1 MKYIS
6 NGRGYIP
13 LISLIALLSVSLTVN
28 LPGLAV
34 SPMLGKLSDIFPDA
48 SQLEI
53 QLLTLL
59 PNLVIIPMILIAG
72 KITTVRNQ
80 SAVLATGLC
89 IFLLSGILYLFADSM
104 PMLVGLGALL
114 GVGCGLIVPI
124 AAGQLSE
131 WFYGR
136 ENAKVL
142 GFKSGTSNGIVIL
155 ATIFVGRA
163 ADISW
168 HTSFCVYLVPVIP
181 LLLLPFMTNTFIRR
195 HIRPAASGQGS
206 KTSAKTVG
214 GEPPKKRFARP
225 VLVLAGVIGLYIALT
240 ATSMVFTYYLPF
252 TMKHY
257 GLTTSAVGIATAM
270 FYVTAMIGGFALTPY
285 IRLVGRMGLY
295 ICVLIMAA
303 GLLVLGLFH
312 TMAAY
317 VVGVLLI
324 GLGYGLFQPIIYNK
338 TTQIAP
344 DKALST
350 KYFSYT
356 LAGNYIALSVVPLI
370 VEFFQRVFDN
380 HTADF
385 PYFLNAGILGV
396 IFVVG
401 LLKSRSFVWRTGE

>member
-6 NGRGYIP
+6 NGRGSLP
-13 LISLIALLSVSLTVN
+13 LISLVALLSVSLTVN

-34 SPMLGKLSDIFPDA
+34 SPMLGKLSDIFPHA

-72 KITTVRNQ
+72 KITSMRNQ
-80 SAVLATGLC
+80 TAVLATGLG
-89 IFLLSGILYLFADSM
+89 IFLLAGVLYLFADSM
-104 PMLVGLGALL
+104 PVLVGLGALL

-131 WFYGR
+131 WFYG
-136 ENAKVL
+136 EQNAMVL

-155 ATIFVGRA
+155 ATVFVGWA
-163 ADISW
+163 ADFSW

-181 LLLLPFMTNTFIRR
+181 LLLLPFMTNTFIRN
-195 HIRPAASGQGS
+195 HLRPAPEAAAAGSGKPGGTQAP
-206 KTSAKTVG
+206 AKHV
-214 GEPPKKRFARP
+214 FARP
-225 VLVLAGVIGLYIALT
+225 VSILAGVIGLYIALT

-257 GLTTSAVGIATAM
+257 GLTTSQVGVATAM
-270 FYVTAMIGGFALTPY
+270 FYVTAMIGGFSLTPF
-285 IRLVGRMGLY
+285 IRVVGRTGLY
-295 ICVLIMAA
+295 VCTVIMAA
-303 GLLVLGLFH
+303 GLLMLGLFH
-312 TMAAY
+312 TMGSY
-317 VVGVLLI
+317 VAGVLLI
-324 GLGYGLFQPIIYNK
+324 GLGYGFFQPIIYNK

-356 LAGNYIALSVVPLI
+356 LAGNYIALSAVPLI

-385 PYFLNAGILGV
+385 PYFLSASILGI
-396 IFVVG
+396 IFVIG
-401 LLKSRSFVWRTGE
+401 LFAHRSFVWRT

>member
-1 MKYIS
+1 MRYIS
-6 NGRGYIP
+6 NGRGSIP

-34 SPMLGKLSDIFPDA
+34 SPMLGKLADIFPHA

-59 PNLVIIPMILIAG
+59 PNLVIIPMILISG
-72 KITTVRNQ
+72 KITDVRNQ
-80 SAVLATGLC
+80 TAVLATGLG

-131 WFYGR
+131 WFYGA

-155 ATIFVGRA
+155 ATIFVGWA

-195 HIRPAASGQGS
+195 HLRMDSTAVGRVTSGR
-206 KTSAKTVG
+206 TAVAT
-214 GEPPKKRFARP
+214 KKFSRP
-225 VLVLAGVIGLYIALT
+225 VLILAGVIGLYIALT

-257 GLTTSAVGIATAM
+257 GLSTSQVGLATAM

-285 IRLVGRMGLY
+285 IRVVGRLGLY
-295 ICVLIMAA
+295 VCIIIMTA
-303 GLLVLGLFH
+303 GLLVLACFH
-312 TMAAY
+312 TMATY
-317 VVGVLLI
+317 VTGVLLI
-324 GLGYGLFQPIIYNK
+324 GLGYGFFQPIIYNK

-344 DKALST
+344 DKTLST

-370 VEFFQRVFDN
+370 VELFQRIFHN

-385 PYFLNAGILGV
+385 PYFINAALLGV
-396 IFVVG
+396 VFIVG
-401 LLKSRSFVWRTGE
+401 LLKHRSFVWRTGAGE